1 MAEKDLRKSKH
12 YTKLVIQLIGY
23 VNKVDSIH
31 ALLQGRSGIISS
43 LMKDCEEALEP
54 MGYSKESIESLR
66 PVINSAVL
74 DKWGPDL

>member
-1 MAEKDLRKSKH
+1 MEKRDLRKSKH
-12 YTKLVIQLIGY
+12 YTKLVAQVIDY
-23 VNKVDSIH
+23 VHKLDSIH
-31 ALLQGRSGIISS
+31 ALLQGRSGIVRN

-66 PVINSAVL
+66 PIIDSAVY

>member
-1 MAEKDLRKSKH
+1 MTKDLRDSKG
-12 YTKLVIQLIGY
+12 YTKLVTKLLEY
-23 VNKVDSIH
+23 VDQMDAFR
-31 ALLQGRSGIISS
+31 ALANGRAGIVYN

-66 PVINSAVL
+66 PIIDSAVY

>member
-1 MAEKDLRKSKH
+1 MEERDLRKSKH
-12 YTKLVIQLIGY
+12 YTKLVTQIIGY
-23 VNKVDSIH
+23 VNKLDAIH
-31 ALLQGRSGIISS
+31 ALMQGRSGIINN